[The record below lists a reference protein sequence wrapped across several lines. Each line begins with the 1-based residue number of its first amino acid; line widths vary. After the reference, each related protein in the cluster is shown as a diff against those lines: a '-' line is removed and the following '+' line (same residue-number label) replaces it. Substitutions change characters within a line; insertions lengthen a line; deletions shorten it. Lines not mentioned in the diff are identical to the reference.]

1 MGTLLEVLW
10 AFEANNLLRIGNYGL
25 LLAWLGDQYNDFALV
40 NIGEEWNSMTRAGE
54 VLRVEMKTMDLDAGE
69 SKAHFDGLVGTD
81 IQPSDMLLVVY
92 WRWIEIENDV
102 RAERF
107 PQITDYFFGSATDIA
122 LLRDRLHVARGGTFV
137 NRNNCP
143 DGCLPVECS
152 HHGEPLN
159 ANGRREKITGPNTR
173 RVSSST
179 PSAANFGGMT
189 RMIGVSNDERRRTLQ
204 TLRRDNDTIHRY
216 LSFVH
221 NSQPSRER
229 STYNIGTWRELAQS
243 FGLEEVDGLT
253 KFQIQEIMM
262 RTHGE
267 NYRDVLRTI
276 EV

>member
-1 MGTLLEVLW
+1 
-10 AFEANNLLRIGNYGL
+10 
-25 LLAWLGDQYNDFALV
+25 
-40 NIGEEWNSMTRAGE
+40 
-54 VLRVEMKTMDLDAGE
+54 
-69 SKAHFDGLVGTD
+69 
-81 IQPSDMLLVVY
+81 
-92 WRWIEIENDV
+92 
-102 RAERF
+102 
-107 PQITDYFFGSATDIA
+107 
-122 LLRDRLHVARGGTFV
+122 
-137 NRNNCP
+137 
-143 DGCLPVECS
+143 
-152 HHGEPLN
+152 
-159 ANGRREKITGPNTR
+159 
-173 RVSSST
+173 
-179 PSAANFGGMT
+179 
-189 RMIGVSNDERRRTLQ
+189 MIGVSNDERRRTLQ